1 MNLDEPMTTVREMV
15 ECAAWSPAGN
25 PRDNSACPNGYDY
38 HQHLLFAS
46 RDVFADPEDALC
58 RMLISQV
65 QRDVMGARFIIKD
78 LALKEKPIL
87 YWLTMPEIESNGNW
101 KGKLVALY
109 TRYVVSIG
117 RAGANRGGCR

>member
-1 MNLDEPMTTVREMV
+1 MNIDEAMNVIGGMV
-15 ECAAWSPAGN
+15 EWVEWSPADN

-38 HQHLLFAS
+38 HQHLFFAS
-46 RDVFADPEDALC
+46 RDVFSDPEDALC

-65 QRDVMGARFIIKD
+65 QRDVMGARLIIKD

-87 YWLTMPEIESNGNW
+87 YWRTMPEIESHGNW

-117 RAGANRGGCR
+117 GGNE